1 MARFHVPSDDED
13 ENDDMPTFQG
23 YNPAPPQPQPAYNNP
38 YQHPALNNFMGGGF
52 GGAAGFG
59 GMMQAAMGG
68 HIGAP
73 APPSAFNRSY
83 RAYSSAI
90 HEIQQGRGNAGASVM
105 DGGRTQVMF
114 GGQIMMPP
122 SALRHLT
129 ELDVEGPWTFELI
142 NQANPSLKTHAGV
155 LEFTAD
161 EGVIYLPSWMMKRLQ
176 LEEGDAIR
184 TFGTR
189 LPKGK
194 LVKLQAQSVT
204 FLELS
209 DPKAVLEQAL
219 RAYTALTENDIIEI
233 SYNMMTFE
241 LLVME
246 IEPKGAGINILN
258 TDLEVDFATPL
269 GYVEP
274 ERKPREPAPTMKS
287 KLKINTDQTQDV
299 DAKGKGS
306 GTSTPAVQ
314 GGTAAG
320 GSGTSTPAPGQGGAG
335 AKAGGAAGTGKGQD
349 GPWEAFKG
357 IGNTMG
363 GKRVRGKGISV
374 KKVEPVDKDSKIF
387 RTSEIP
393 RIVTSDTQ
401 IGTRKVPAA
410 LNLPEGTL
418 FFGFKVVPPPKKDEG
433 AESGDKDAQHS
444 NAGGVK
450 PPAFEGAGQGVTLS
464 GRLPK
469 SATSSSKGKG
479 KGKQNADVI
488 QIDSD

>member
-1 MARFHVPSDDED
+1 
-13 ENDDMPTFQG
+13 
-23 YNPAPPQPQPAYNNP
+23 
-38 YQHPALNNFMGGGF
+38 
-52 GGAAGFG
+52 
-59 GMMQAAMGG
+59 
-68 HIGAP
+68 
-73 APPSAFNRSY
+73 
-83 RAYSSAI
+83 
-90 HEIQQGRGNAGASVM
+90 
-105 DGGRTQVMF
+105 
-114 GGQIMMPP
+114 
-122 SALRHLT
+122 
-129 ELDVEGPWTFELI
+129 
-142 NQANPSLKTHAGV
+142 
-155 LEFTAD
+155 
-161 EGVIYLPSWMMKRLQ
+161 MMKRLELQ
-176 LEEGDAIR
+176 EGDSIR

-194 LVKLQAQSVT
+194 FTKLQAQSVT

-219 RAYTALTENDIIEI
+219 RAYSALTQNDIIEI

-246 IEPKGAGINILN
+246 IEPKGAGISILN
-258 TDLEVDFATPL
+258 TDLEVDFAPPK

-287 KLKINTDQTQDV
+287 KFKINTDQTQDV
-299 DAKGKGS
+299 DAKGRGS

-314 GGTAAG
+314 GGVAVGGAS
-320 GSGTSTPAPGQGGAG
+320 GSGTSTPAAQGLNSAVG
-335 AKAGGAAGTGKGQD
+335 KAGKAQE

-374 KKVEPVDKDSKIF
+374 KKVEPVDKDSKIY
-387 RTSEIP
+387 RTSALP

-418 FFGFKVVPPPKKDEG
+418 FFGFKVVAPKTVEG
-433 AESGDKDAQHS
+433 IDKEGKTAGEHT

-469 SATSSSKGKG
+469 TASNKASKGKA
-479 KGKQNADVI
+479 KQQQPDVI
-488 QIDSD
+488 EIDSD